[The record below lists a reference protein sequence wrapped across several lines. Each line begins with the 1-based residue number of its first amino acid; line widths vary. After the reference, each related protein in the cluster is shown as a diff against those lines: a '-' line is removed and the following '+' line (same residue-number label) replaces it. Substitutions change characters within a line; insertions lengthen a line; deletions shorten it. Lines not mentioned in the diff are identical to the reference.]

1 MARAKSFT
9 LNTTHFDFRRA
20 RVRVSKDGKTWK
32 IEDKFGLSYI
42 LTHIDFYK
50 YHFAHDIYSY
60 RELKECLLEEL
71 QEAKYP
77 NVHIITNE
85 KQ

>member
-1 MARAKSFT
+1 M
-9 LNTTHFDFRRA
+9 THFDFRRA
-20 RVRVSKDGKTWK
+20 RVRGSKDGKTWK
-32 IEDKFGLSYI
+32 IEDKFGLAYI
-42 LTHIDFYK
+42 LKHIDFYK
-50 YHFAHDIYSY
+50 YLYADDIYSY
-60 RELKECLLEEL
+60 RELKGCLLEEL